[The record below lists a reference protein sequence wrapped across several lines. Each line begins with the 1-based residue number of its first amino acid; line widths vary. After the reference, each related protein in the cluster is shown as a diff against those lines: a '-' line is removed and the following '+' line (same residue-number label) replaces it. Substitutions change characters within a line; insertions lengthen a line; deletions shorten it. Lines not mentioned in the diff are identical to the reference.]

1 MNRNPLTW
9 VSFYSTRGL
18 QHGRKPTN
26 IAIILQHS
34 RFPTWK
40 LMLGNPLPALS
51 RRGPSKIAMFISFCH
66 FLTQHFFCQ
75 QLPSKSHIMLGN
87 PLAAQIK
94 SHVFLSVWQ
103 LNLMSCEKVAKVNS
117 KSQLL
122 RKFLTSSPYF
132 KGEQREISRLERK
145 GKKRERREKRERER
159 GEREKMSDMTRC
171 EDVRRAD
178 VRLLLL

>member
-1 MNRNPLTW
+1 
-9 VSFYSTRGL
+9 
-18 QHGRKPTN
+18 
-26 IAIILQHS
+26 
-34 RFPTWK
+34 
-40 LMLGNPLPALS
+40 
-51 RRGPSKIAMFISFCH
+51 
-66 FLTQHFFCQ
+66 
-75 QLPSKSHIMLGN
+75 
-87 PLAAQIK
+87 
-94 SHVFLSVWQ
+94 
-103 LNLMSCEKVAKVNS
+103 MSCEKVAKVNS